1 MQKERMV
8 LKRCCLV
15 ALTMV
20 FVCALVSTPVGAAEA
35 PKKVTF
41 VAGTVGGSWYNTAAV
56 MAEIL
61 MKEVPGLN
69 VTATS
74 GISLG
79 NVRLINEGRDAHFG
93 WTYLNSVFKARMPEA
108 PFKKKHMDVR
118 VLLPGMLG
126 SPYLVCN
133 KKAGVKDYGDLKG
146 KRVLTAQLGGANED
160 LFRKTLALY
169 GITYD
174 DIKKAGGS
182 VNHIA
187 FTQQVTLM
195 KDNRADCCLAPAPP
209 NNPLGLVLD
218 LENTMDINVAT
229 VRSDVLEKFCEQ
241 NPGYIPYALDP
252 MYKCLKDLDKPVM
265 VAAGIGVIITNK
277 NFPDDFVYNVLK
289 AIYTH
294 KDQLYKINRMYTY
307 IKKENLKK
315 GVPEELFHP
324 GALKFINEAQ
334 AGKWD

>member
-1 MQKERMV
+1 MRKGRIV
-8 LKRCCLV
+8 LRTSWCVTLC
-15 ALTMV
+15 MV
-20 FVCALVSTPVGAAEA
+20 FALALVSTPGLAAEA

-61 MKEVPGLN
+61 MKEIPGLN

-79 NVRLINEGRDAHFG
+79 NVRLVNEGRDAHFG
-93 WTYLNSVFKARMPEA
+93 WTYLNSIFKARKVEP
-108 PFKKKHMDVR
+108 PFKKEHMNVR
-118 VLLPGMLG
+118 VVLPGMLG

-133 KKAGVKDYGDLKG
+133 KKAGIKDWGDLIG

-195 KDNRADCCLAPAPP
+195 KDNRADAILAPAPP
-209 NNPLGLVLD
+209 NNPHGLVLD
-218 LENTMDINVAT
+218 LDNTMDINIAR
-229 VRSDVLEKFCEQ
+229 VRPDVLQKFCEQ
-241 NPGYIPYALDP
+241 NPGYMPYPLDP
-252 MYKCLKDLDKPVM
+252 MYKFLKGLDKPVM
-265 VAAGIGVIITNK
+265 VAAGIAVIMTNK
-277 NFPDDFVYNVLK
+277 DFPDDFVYNVLK
-289 AIYTH
+289 AVYTH
-294 KDQLYKINRMYTY
+294 KERLYKVNRMYTY
-307 IKKENLKK
+307 IKKENLKR
-315 GVPEELFHP
+315 GIPDELIHP
-324 GALKFINEAQ
+324 GALKFMNEAQ